1 MKRDFST
8 KLKVVLFLI
17 VSVIAVSIGKNHPA
31 FAEAN
36 TDSVKVGYFL
46 LDGYQNLDEE
56 GNYSGYGYEYLQEL
70 KKYTGWNYEYVRAS
84 FGDCLTMLENGEIDL
99 MGSIQMTPER
109 QEIFDYADLHSGIST
124 ACLFTRKGDLRYA
137 YQDFSGF
144 NGMTVGI
151 LKGNSRNKRFD
162 NYCEEK
168 GFQVNKITFNTEKE
182 LLEALDN
189 HQVDSVMLSNVR
201 NMSGYR
207 IITQFS
213 PSPYYFATTKGNTAV
228 LQKLNNAMEQIKAQN
243 PYYDADLYEKYY
255 FSASTGVPAYTQEE
269 QAFIEHADTIH
280 VGLSDG
286 RNVLSD
292 YNDQSQSFTGITI
305 DIMSLVSEKS
315 GLKFSYNILPGELRA
330 AEYLENSDA
339 QIAAPLMRSEA
350 VIESDQMLFIPVKVD
365 SSLVLVGRQGEAF
378 DPSGSFTLVLPY
390 LMANTEDYMRDK
402 YPNAEIIFEADDF
415 SCLNAIVNKKADITF
430 ENIFAAHANLQRPVY
445 EKLYIFTAYSLKEE
459 FSIGVLN
466 SDNPLLVSV
475 LQKTMESLT
484 QEEINHIIMKYT
496 MAENYKMT
504 RKDIFY
510 KFKLFIYA
518 LSVLIIMIISLLVV
532 IMIIR
537 QRNYR
542 RLEAANEQLKQALVE
557 KENANDAKN
566 RLEAQKIAD
575 EKYQAELRKM
585 IEYDDMSGL
594 YSRRAF
600 YIHVR
605 ERLDEDPKECYAV
618 VRCDIDRFKAF
629 NDIFGTLMGDQLLGD
644 LGRFF
649 KGFEQDGVIS
659 CRLQADHYVSLWP
672 KNLFDAEQL
681 SQKLQ
686 QWFEAYPVDF
696 NFSFCLGI
704 YVIDDTSLDV
714 ALMCDRALMALRTI
728 KQRYNESYAYYDEVL
743 RDKLILE
750 QRIISEMAQ
759 ALETGQ
765 FVVYYQPQFR
775 YSTGKMAGAEAL
787 VRWQHP
793 QRGLISP
800 AVFIPIFEK
809 NGFIG
814 SLDRFVW
821 EQVCMKMREWLDKG
835 MEMSVSVNISRIDIE
850 DQSLCQFLEQ
860 LVKKYRIPA
869 ELLKLEIT
877 ESVYMRNP
885 AELIAVVKKLQ
896 NRRFTVEMDD
906 FGSGYSS
913 LNILKDVPVD
923 VLKLDLKFLGGDG
936 RSRGGTILSSVVRM
950 AHWLDLPIIAEGV
963 ETKQQADFLLSIGCD
978 YMQGYYFARPMPAEE
993 LEALMQ
999 QDSGGEIVRR
1009 ETEYSAEFVEE
1020 LWNPESDLSF
1030 IFNNFAGGAAVIEYN
1045 GERVEILQANDSYLR
1060 LLGIKR
1066 EDYEPYRKDV
1076 LARLFEEDRI
1086 YFKKMLE
1093 ECIKDGK
1100 GRAEV
1105 HTKPFGKGNAGG
1117 FYKVKAWLL
1126 AKARGSH
1133 IFYISVEKM

>member
-1 MKRDFST
+1 M
-8 KLKVVLFLI
+8 
-17 VSVIAVSIGKNHPA
+17 
-31 FAEAN
+31 
-36 TDSVKVGYFL
+36 
-46 LDGYQNLDEE
+46 
-56 GNYSGYGYEYLQEL
+56 
-70 KKYTGWNYEYVRAS
+70 
-84 FGDCLTMLENGEIDL
+84 
-99 MGSIQMTPER
+99 
-109 QEIFDYADLHSGIST
+109 
-124 ACLFTRKGDLRYA
+124 
-137 YQDFSGF
+137 
-144 NGMTVGI
+144 
-151 LKGNSRNKRFD
+151 
-162 NYCEEK
+162 
-168 GFQVNKITFNTEKE
+168 
-182 LLEALDN
+182 
-189 HQVDSVMLSNVR
+189 
-201 NMSGYR
+201 
-207 IITQFS
+207 
-213 PSPYYFATTKGNTAV
+213 
-228 LQKLNNAMEQIKAQN
+228 
-243 PYYDADLYEKYY
+243 
-255 FSASTGVPAYTQEE
+255 
-269 QAFIEHADTIH
+269 
-280 VGLSDG
+280 
-286 RNVLSD
+286 
-292 YNDQSQSFTGITI
+292 
-305 DIMSLVSEKS
+305 
-315 GLKFSYNILPGELRA
+315 
-330 AEYLENSDA
+330 
-339 QIAAPLMRSEA
+339 
-350 VIESDQMLFIPVKVD
+350 
-365 SSLVLVGRQGEAF
+365 
-378 DPSGSFTLVLPY
+378 
-390 LMANTEDYMRDK
+390 
-402 YPNAEIIFEADDF
+402 
-415 SCLNAIVNKKADITF
+415 
-430 ENIFAAHANLQRPVY
+430 
-445 EKLYIFTAYSLKEE
+445 
-459 FSIGVLN
+459 
-466 SDNPLLVSV
+466 
-475 LQKTMESLT
+475 
-484 QEEINHIIMKYT
+484 
-496 MAENYKMT
+496 
-504 RKDIFY
+504 
-510 KFKLFIYA
+510 
-518 LSVLIIMIISLLVV
+518 
-532 IMIIR
+532 
-537 QRNYR
+537 
-542 RLEAANEQLKQALVE
+542 
-557 KENANDAKN
+557 
-566 RLEAQKIAD
+566 
-575 EKYQAELRKM
+575 
-585 IEYDDMSGL
+585 
-594 YSRRAF
+594 
-600 YIHVR
+600 
-605 ERLDEDPKECYAV
+605 
-618 VRCDIDRFKAF
+618 
-629 NDIFGTLMGDQLLGD
+629 
-644 LGRFF
+644 
-649 KGFEQDGVIS
+649 
-659 CRLQADHYVSLWP
+659 
-672 KNLFDAEQL
+672 
-681 SQKLQ
+681 
-686 QWFEAYPVDF
+686 
-696 NFSFCLGI
+696 
-704 YVIDDTSLDV
+704 IDDTSLDV

-809 NGFIG
+809 NGFIA

-835 MEMSVSVNISRIDIE
+835 MEISVSVNISRIDIE

-885 AELIAVVKKLQ
+885 TELIAVVKKLQ

-950 AHWLDLPIIAEGV
+950 ARWLDLPIIAEGV

-1045 GERVEILQANDSYLR
+1045 GERVEVLHVNDSYLR
-1060 LLGIKR
+1060 LLGINR